1 MSDRYVVGAHADL
14 LPRERRRGHGVLA
27 RGDATAPVSFLI
39 DGSLHRPS
47 ERWDLEVTRAEPAH
61 APWLA
66 VLDGDDAAPLTL
78 RGRDSGGNDVLLPEV
93 HAGTWTGAH
102 MTGFAWDV
110 RINCEPYPAALPE
123 QYVSI
128 YLTPTGLAVPRPESV
143 VKSTS
148 GEITRIPESTIED
161 RPDDNL
167 STAAGVARLTLEY
180 RWERVDIDGVEADVR
195 VPVPALHLVVADD
208 VCAADPMVVMHA
220 VDEAIA
226 DVLDVL
232 SFLSRRYVRWTRMRF
247 TGVRRE
253 GDRTIDYQVSKWRR
267 TIGSSR
273 PRRSRDGL
281 MVLPGRMPSDALDH
295 MLGAYRRREHRSLR
309 AAIVYVL
316 AAREPVHLESR
327 FTSAFTAVEALL
339 TATNAPDE
347 RPAGKRAADMFARAA
362 VRWDDLWP
370 GGTELEPALLALYKR
385 RNLFVHEGLFP
396 DVDHAHIGTQR
407 LVHLCERML
416 FALMEGD
423 TEWLAPRFGDAETAW
438 LARQPV

>member
-1 MSDRYVVGAHADL
+1 MSDWSAVGGQADL
-14 LPRERRRGHGVLA
+14 LPRERLRGHGVLA
-27 RGDATAPVSFLI
+27 RGDVTAPVSFLI
-39 DGSLHRPS
+39 EGSLHRPS

-61 APWLA
+61 ASWLA
-66 VLDGDDAAPLTL
+66 VLDGDNTASLTL
-78 RGRDSGGNDVLLPEV
+78 RGRDSGGNGLLLPEV
-93 HAGTWTGAH
+93 HARTWTGAH
-102 MTGFAWDV
+102 MNGFAWDV
-110 RINCEPYPAALPE
+110 RINCELHPTALPE
-123 QYVSI
+123 QYVSV
-128 YLTPTGLAVPRPESV
+128 YLTSTGLAVPRPWSV
-143 VKSTS
+143 IKSTS
-148 GEITRIPESTIED
+148 GEITRIPESKIED

-167 STAAGVARLTLEY
+167 STAAGVARLTLDY
-180 RWERVDIDGVEADVR
+180 QWERVDIDGIEADLR
-195 VPVPALHLVVADD
+195 VPVPALHLTVAND
-208 VCAADPMVVMHA
+208 AREADPMVVMRA

-247 TGVRRE
+247 TAVQRE
-253 GDRTIDYQVSKWRR
+253 GDRTIDYRVSKWWR

-273 PRRSRDGL
+273 GRSRDGL
-281 MVLPGRMPSDALDH
+281 VVLPGRMPSDALDH
-295 MLGAYRRREHRSLR
+295 MLRAYRRQGHRSLR

-339 TATNAPDE
+339 TATNAPNE

-370 GGTELEPALLALYKR
+370 GGTELESALLTLYKR
-385 RNLFVHEGLFP
+385 RNLFVHEGIFP
-396 DVDHAHIGTQR
+396 DMDHAHVGTQR

-423 TEWLAPRFGDAETAW
+423 AEWLTPRLEDAETAW